1 MMERC
6 SRLLHGTR
14 SNAFMKGPRRSE
26 KKVDLSIKDLD
37 ENQRRKTFGVAH
49 LKNLVKL

>member
-1 MMERC
+1 MVLGPMH
-6 SRLLHGTR
+6 LW
-14 SNAFMKGPRRSE
+14 KGPRRSE

-37 ENQRRKTFGVAH
+37 ENQMKTFGVAH